1 MSIRTSA
8 TAALLLLFLVVIS
21 ATPGNRAFASEQ
33 RNWVIVDTVGHVR
46 LMGQVRRLEP
56 GDVLP
61 PNQALITEAGA
72 QATLVQGEDLM
83 VVYGNSRVEVP
94 QEPEGS
100 SVTRIFHR
108 LGEVLFDVTPRA
120 SRSFQVESP
129 LLIAG
134 IKGTRFSVIV
144 DDQGSRLSVIE
155 GHVEVSSRDSEE
167 ATSVTTGLTVAV
179 ASPDAPPP
187 PAEPMTP
194 ELVAALDQRSQ
205 ALEAVDDQVRDL
217 EEATGTSV
225 EELEQAA
232 VDPQEIDLDGLTE
245 RNLPEE
251 SELVDDVEDDADDAD
266 QAASDAE
273 AAAQQEASDA
283 ESAARQA
290 AADAE
295 SAADTSGSDSGSDTS
310 GELDTLDTSLGVTK
324 NSYTST
330 TSGLGGVG
338 SGGNGGGS
346 VSGSDTSGSGSGGDS
361 SGSGS
366 GGDSGGDSSDQA
378 ASHAEAAAQQEASD
392 AESAAQQA
400 ASDAESAAQQAAPD
414 AEQ

>member
-72 QATLVQGEDLM
+72 QATLVQGEDVM
-83 VVYGNSRVEVP
+83 VVYENSRVEVP

-100 SVTRIFHR
+100 GVTRIFHR
-108 LGEVLFDVTPRA
+108 LGEVLFDVTPRT
-120 SRSFQVESP
+120 SRSFRVESP
-129 LLIAG
+129 FLIAG

-205 ALEAVDDQVRDL
+205 PLEAVDDQVRDL

-225 EELEQAA
+225 EVLEQAA

-245 RNLPEE
+245 RNLPED
-251 SELVDDVEDDADDAD
+251 SELVDDADDAD

-273 AAAQQEASDA
+273 AAAQQQASDA
-283 ESAARQA
+283 ESAAQQA
-290 AADAE
+290 ASDEESAGQQQASDDE
-295 SAADTSGSDSGSDTS
+295 SAAQQAASDEESATDSSGSGSGGDTSDSGSGGDTSDSGSGGDSSGSDSGSDTS
-310 GELDTLDTSLGVTK
+310 
-324 NSYTST
+324 
-330 TSGLGGVG
+330 
-338 SGGNGGGS
+338 
-346 VSGSDTSGSGSGGDS
+346 
-361 SGSGS
+361 
-366 GGDSGGDSSDQA
+366 DQA
-378 ASHAEAAAQQEASD
+378 ASDAEAAAQQEASD

-400 ASDAESAAQQAAPD
+400 ASDAEQ
-414 AEQ
+414 